1 MTRTDLHPYQLR
13 AVDFIKSH
21 PQAALFLEMGL
32 GKTVSTLTAISDLI
46 QGLELRTALVVGPR
60 KVIETTWTD
69 EAGKWEHLRWLRVI
83 RVMGDE
89 KKRLEALAQNA
100 EVYVISRDLFVWL
113 VKYHKAKM
121 PFDMVVLDELT
132 SFKSTTAQRFKA
144 FRLVRT
150 QFDRIVGLTGTP
162 APNGYL
168 DLYGQMYCLDGG
180 KRLGKYKTHYI
191 RDYFDT
197 VRAPQGYSIRCDLR
211 KGAKEQID
219 RRLSDIALVMEAKD
233 YLALPARR
241 DVTKAVELSSA
252 LMKQYRK
259 FQKECIMELRKD
271 DATITAANAAALMGK
286 LSQFCNG
293 AVYDEE
299 HGAHEIHDEKL
310 AALQE
315 IIEAAGSPVLVF
327 YQYKHDIPRIVRS
340 VRDTLA
346 PHPSV
351 RVYQGEQDFRDW
363 NAGRIDVLL
372 AHPAS
377 CSYGLNL
384 QQGGHII
391 VWFSTGWNLELYQQA
406 NARLDRQ
413 GQQHPVVVYNLV
425 CRGTVDERA
434 LSALSG
440 KADMQQAL
448 MDAVKELINTN
459 N

>member
-1 MTRTDLHPYQLR
+1 MNRSDLHPYQLR

-21 PQAALFLEMGL
+21 RQSALFLEMGL

-46 QGLELRTALVVGPR
+46 QDLEIRSALVVGPR

-69 EAGKWEHLRWLRVI
+69 ETEKWEHLRWLRITRVI
-83 RVMGDE
+83 GTE
-89 KKRLEALAQNA
+89 KKRIEALQSRADI
-100 EVYVISRDLFVWL
+100 YVISRDLFVWL
-113 VKYHKAKM
+113 IKYYRAKV

-132 SFKSTTAQRFKA
+132 SFKSSKAQRFKA
-144 FRLVRT
+144 FRLVRS

-168 DLYGQMYCLDGG
+168 DLYGQIYCLDGG
-180 KRLGKYKTHYI
+180 VRLGRYKTHYL

-197 VRAPQGYSIRCDLR
+197 VRAPQGYNLRCELR
-211 KGAKEQID
+211 RGAKEQID
-219 RRLSDIALVMEAKD
+219 KKISDITLVMEAAD
-233 YLALPARR
+233 YLTLPKRT
-241 DVTKAVELSSA
+241 DVTKTIELPDA
-252 LMKQYRK
+252 MMKQYRK
-259 FQKECIMELRKD
+259 FQKDCVMELKRE
-271 DATITAANAAALMGK
+271 ATITAANAAALMGK

-293 AVYDEE
+293 AIYDEE
-299 HGAHEIHDEKL
+299 HMVHEVHGEKL

-315 IIEAAGSPVLVF
+315 IVEAAGSSVLVF
-327 YQYKHDIPRIVRS
+327 YLYRHDIARIQQALSGIVS
-340 VRDTLA
+340 EI
-346 PHPSV
+346 
-351 RVYQGEQDFRDW
+351 RVYEGEQDFRDW

-391 VWFSTGWNLELYQQA
+391 VWFGTGWNLELYQQA

-413 GQQHPVVVYNLV
+413 GQTAPVIVYNLV

-434 LSALSG
+434 LAALTG
-440 KADMQQAL
+440 KADTQQAL
-448 MDAVKELINTN
+448 MDSIKEMIAEY
-459 N
+459 

>member
-1 MTRTDLHPYQLR
+1 MNRSDLHPYQLR

-21 PQAALFLEMGL
+21 RQSALFLEMGL

-46 QGLELRTALVVGPR
+46 QDLEIRSALVVGPR

-69 EAGKWEHLRWLRVI
+69 ETEKWEHLRWLRITRVI
-83 RVMGDE
+83 GTE
-89 KKRLEALAQNA
+89 KKRIEALQSRADI
-100 EVYVISRDLFVWL
+100 YVISRDLFVWL
-113 VKYHKAKM
+113 IKYYRAKV
-121 PFDMVVLDELT
+121 PFDMAVLDELT
-132 SFKSTTAQRFKA
+132 SFKSSKAQRFKA
-144 FRLVRT
+144 FRLVRS

-168 DLYGQMYCLDGG
+168 DLYGQIYCLDGG
-180 KRLGKYKTHYI
+180 VRLGRYKTHYL

-197 VRAPQGYSIRCDLR
+197 VRAPQGYNLHCELR
-211 KGAKEQID
+211 RGAPD
-219 RRLSDIALVMEAKD
+219 
-233 YLALPARR
+233 
-241 DVTKAVELSSA
+241 A

-259 FQKECIMELRKD
+259 FQKDCVMELKRE
-271 DATITAANAAALMGK
+271 ATITAANAAALMGK

-293 AVYDEE
+293 AIYDEE
-299 HGAHEIHDEKL
+299 HMVHEVHGEKL

-315 IIEAAGSPVLVF
+315 IVEAAGSPVLVF
-327 YQYKHDIPRIVRS
+327 YLYRHDIARIQQALSGIVS
-340 VRDTLA
+340 EI
-346 PHPSV
+346 
-351 RVYQGEQDFRDW
+351 RVYEGEQEFRDW

-391 VWFSTGWNLELYQQA
+391 VWFGTGWNLEMYQQA

-413 GQQHPVVVYNLV
+413 GQTAPVIVYNLV

-434 LSALSG
+434 LAALTG
-440 KADMQQAL
+440 KADTQQAL
-448 MDAVKELINTN
+448 MDSIKEMIAEY
-459 N
+459 